1 MLQLGWKA
9 GTEQYSPGELLE
21 YAIAAE
27 EAGFESIDA
36 SDHFHPWSEKGQAC
50 FVWSW
55 LGAVAART
63 TKLTLGTG
71 LTCPILRYHP
81 AIIAQAA
88 ATVSVLASE
97 RFYLGV
103 GTGEAL
109 NEYSAVG
116 AWPDYRTRQ
125 AQMIEAIELMR
136 ALWSG
141 GEVTHHG
148 EHYQTRRAKLYT
160 RPERPIPIYISSL
173 VPESARIAGQYGDGL
188 LTVSGEEPETYEEMI
203 RNFEAGAREAG
214 KDPAKLPRM
223 IELGV
228 AYTDD
233 EEQAI
238 NCRKTYWAG
247 SAVPAMYTERI
258 YTPALSEANGKV
270 VGDETIKQSV
280 CISADPDEHVRMA
293 QHYIE
298 LGFNHLIFHC
308 GGPDQRAFIEA
319 YGREVLPR
327 LRAGASRTRPTQ
339 RRGKTGAKRTRSSRT
354 ERPAPAA
361 RARPTKTVS
370 PRKHAH

>member
-9 GTEQYSPGELLE
+9 GTEQYSPDELLD
-21 YAIAAE
+21 YAVAAE
-27 EAGFESIDA
+27 EAGFESLDA
-36 SDHFHPWSEKGQAC
+36 SDHFHPWSEQGQAC

-63 TKLTLGTG
+63 SRLTLGTG

-88 ATVSVLASE
+88 ATMAVLAPE

-141 GEVTHHG
+141 EEVTHDG
-148 EHYQTRRAKLYT
+148 PYYRTRRAKLYT
-160 RPERPIPIYISSL
+160 RPKRPIPIFISSL
-173 VPESARIAGQYGDGL
+173 VAGSAHVAGQYGDGL
-188 LTVSGEEPETYEEMI
+188 LTVGGEEPELYREML
-203 RNFEAGAREAG
+203 RNFEEGARESG
-214 KDPAKLPRM
+214 KDPATLPRM

-233 EEQAI
+233 EEEAI
-238 NCRKTYWAG
+238 TCRKTYWAG
-247 SAVPAMYTERI
+247 SAVPAMYTERL
-258 YTPALSEANGKV
+258 YTPAMSEANGKV
-270 VGDETIKQSV
+270 VGTETIKQSV
-280 CISADPDEHVRMA
+280 CISADPAEHVRMA
-293 QHYIE
+293 QRYIE
-298 LGFNHLIFHC
+298 LGFNRLIFHC

-319 YGREVLPR
+319 YGREVLPQ
-327 LRAGASRTRPTQ
+327 LRAAATRMRPTE
-339 RRGKTGAKRTRSSRT
+339 RRAQ
-354 ERPAPAA
+354 A
-361 RARPTKTVS
+361 R
-370 PRKHAH
+370 